1 MKCLMLILAL
11 IPLTTSC
18 TEEKAPDKV
27 LPTQVHVRC
36 KAEVPA
42 VDCKKNAETVCP
54 NAKEVFVTD
63 EPATQTR
70 LFVLECPK

>member
-1 MKCLMLILAL
+1 L
-11 IPLTTSC
+11 
-18 TEEKAPDKV
+18 PDQV

-42 VDCKKNAETVCP
+42 EDCKKNAESVCLG
-54 NAKEVFVTD
+54 AKEVSVTD